1 MEFQNA
7 HILSAQQLNTEDIEK
22 ILRIAVE
29 LEPIAQKKLTS
40 DLLRNKVLAALFY
53 EPSTRTRLS
62 FETAMNRLG
71 GRVISVVG
79 MDNSSLKKGETL
91 SDTARVISSYADVI
105 AMRHP
110 DAGSLT
116 EFSRGASVPLLNAGD
131 GVNEHPT
138 QALTDIFTIEKEQ
151 GRINGLTIA
160 MVGDLK
166 YGRTVHSLSYLL
178 SRFSVKLIFV
188 SPPELKMPDTVT
200 AHLREKGV
208 YFDETQNL
216 EEAIRKS
223 DVLYMTR
230 IQKERFAT
238 EAEYRRHHGVYVLT
252 KGLIERCNQHILIL
266 HPLPRYGE
274 ISSEIDELAGA
285 AYFRQVEN
293 AVAVRM
299 ALLYLLLGDG
309 DND

>member
-1 MEFQNA
+1 MNFASVN
-7 HILSAQQLNTEDIEK
+7 ILFARNLNLEDIEK
-22 ILRIAVE
+22 VLLTASE

-71 GRVISVVG
+71 GRVISVLG
-79 MDNSSLKKGETL
+79 KDNSSLKKGETL

-105 AMRHP
+105 AMRHS
-110 DAGSLT
+110 DAGSVE
-116 EFSRGASVPLLNAGD
+116 EFSLGVNVPLINAGD
-131 GVNEHPT
+131 GANEHPT
-138 QALTDIFTIEKEQ
+138 QALTDIFTIEKEK
-151 GRINGLTIA
+151 GSINGLTIA

-188 SPPELKMPDTVT
+188 SPPELKMPEAVT

-208 YFDETQNL
+208 YFEETQNL
-216 EEAIRKS
+216 EEAIKKS

-238 EAEYRRHHGVYVLT
+238 ESEYRRHHGVYVLT

-274 ISSEIDELAGA
+274 ISLEIDELAGA
-285 AYFRQVEN
+285 AYFRQAGN

-299 ALLYLLLGDG
+299 ALLALVLGKM
-309 DND
+309 